1 MTNQEKAIQQL
12 QDRCTAL
19 ERENVRLEQENKLLK
34 EHYQL
39 NRHKQ
44 FGSSSEVTPDQ
55 MQLFN
60 ETEKE
65 ADASAKEPELEEITY
80 KRRKSKGQRDI
91 QLDGL
96 EEEVVEHRLSSEEQV
111 CSCCGDNLHEM
122 STEERRELKIVPAKA
137 KVLKHIKYV
146 YSCRKCDRENTTT
159 PVKTAPSPNPVISSS
174 LASPSS
180 VAYIMTQKYL
190 EAQPLYRQE
199 QNLSR
204 LGIKLSRQTM
214 ANWMIKTA
222 NDWLT
227 PLYNRLHELLINHKA
242 LHADETT
249 LQVLKEDGRKA
260 SSKSFLWLY
269 RTSKEASPIVLYDYQ
284 TTRAS
289 KHPIKFLKGFEGYL
303 HVDGYPGYNDIP
315 NVSLV
320 GCWSHAR
327 RKFDEALKALP
338 KDKQNADVA
347 SRQGLEYCN
356 KLFAI
361 ERDIKDKSKEE
372 RYKIRHERSFP
383 VIQEFGTW
391 LEEQKSKALPK
402 SAFGKAV
409 SYCLNQWDKLNTF
422 LEDGDLELDNNR
434 AERSIKPFVIGRKNW
449 MFANTPKG
457 AKSSALIYSI
467 IETAKE
473 NELNPFNYLQ
483 FLFENLPQIDI
494 NDQEKLD
501 KFLPWSEDL
510 PGNCKLQKTQSK

>member
-1 MTNQEKAIQQL
+1 M
-12 QDRCTAL
+12 
-19 ERENVRLEQENKLLK
+19 
-34 EHYQL
+34 
-39 NRHKQ
+39 
-44 FGSSSEVTPDQ
+44 
-55 MQLFN
+55 
-60 ETEKE
+60 
-65 ADASAKEPELEEITY
+65 
-80 KRRKSKGQRDI
+80 
-91 QLDGL
+91 
-96 EEEVVEHRLSSEEQV
+96 
-111 CSCCGDNLHEM
+111 
-122 STEERRELKIVPAKA
+122 
-137 KVLKHIKYV
+137 
-146 YSCRKCDRENTTT
+146 
-159 PVKTAPSPNPVISSS
+159 
-174 LASPSS
+174 
-180 VAYIMTQKYL
+180 
-190 EAQPLYRQE
+190 
-199 QNLSR
+199 
-204 LGIKLSRQTM
+204 
-214 ANWMIKTA
+214 
-222 NDWLT
+222 
-227 PLYNRLHELLINHKA
+227 
-242 LHADETT
+242 
-249 LQVLKEDGRKA
+249 
-260 SSKSFLWLY
+260 
-269 RTSKEASPIVLYDYQ
+269 LYDYQ

-289 KHPIKFLKGFEGYL
+289 KHPIKFLKGFKGYL

-372 RYKIRHERSFP
+372 RYKIRHERSLP
-383 VIQEFGTW
+383 VLKEFGTW

-402 SAFGKAV
+402 SAFGKAI
-409 SYCLNQWDKLNTF
+409 SYCLNQWKKLNTF
-422 LEDGDLELDNNR
+422 LEDGNLELNNNR

-457 AKSSALIYSI
+457 ANSSALIYSI

-501 KFLPWSEDL
+501 KFLPWSEYL